1 MKVLKS
7 IALLGAIV
15 ASVIIPASIADAG
28 SDGRGVSGQTY
39 YVDTCGAPFEP
50 HGVMFHSDGTLTFT
64 FPDGAEANN
73 SASVGTGKWKVERN
87 KVIGRFFE
95 INSDRATQTP
105 TGTLVVTFTLTVK
118 GKTFEGPALATYND
132 TAGHPIPGLENLPAN
147 LKGQR
152 QDIGD
157 PAPVFD
163 PCTPVAR
170 ADSTPVPIS
179 GPRLALATPWQS
191 LTIYAGQNWSGE
203 SYTFNLLNY
212 NHQCVN
218 FGSIGSPYWS
228 ERAQS
233 VYQNATG
240 YVTMYKTWSCG
251 GNIVTTTTATGPWK
265 QCQPSNPAYGPW
277 TGSCSFGTDMLG
289 PRPSS
294 MYVHIS

>member
-1 MKVLKS
+1 MRYLKLSVLLS
-7 IALLGAIV
+7 AVVLLVVGA
-15 ASVIIPASIADAG
+15 AGLANAD
-28 SDGRGVSGQTY
+28 SDGRSVAGMTY
-39 YVDTCGAPFEP
+39 YVDTCGAPFAP
-50 HGVMFHSDGTLTFT
+50 HSVIFHADGTLTFD
-64 FPDGAEANN
+64 FPDAAEKNN
-73 SASVGTGKWKVERN
+73 SASTGNGKWRVKNN

-95 INSDRATQTP
+95 INADRATNKA

-118 GKTFEGPALATYND
+118 GRTFEGPALATYND
-132 TAGHPIPGLENLPAN
+132 TAGVPIPGLEDLPAN

-170 ADSTPVPIS
+170 SDGAPAPIA
-179 GPRLALATPWQS
+179 GPRIALATPWQS
-191 LTIYAGQNWSGE
+191 LTIYRNQNWSGD

-218 FGSIGSPYWS
+218 FGSIGSPFWS

-240 YVTMYKTWSCG
+240 YVTLYQYWSCG
-251 GNIVTTTTATGPWK
+251 GNVTTTTTATSPWK
-265 QCQPSNPAYGPW
+265 QCQPTNPAYGPW
-277 TGSCSFGTDMLG
+277 SGSCTGSSDMLG